1 MSILITGVAQ
11 PGQLGEAL
19 AQSFVHGGAAVTLLA
34 RDADA
39 VRQRAEEL
47 RALGGHASAH
57 VVDLTDA
64 DALADVAAA
73 VAREVDGRLDALV
86 LAAGGF
92 AVSGP
97 VDTSDGT
104 GFHRM
109 VAVNLTTAYLATRA
123 FLPLVRAARGAIV
136 YFTSAAVLP
145 DGSPAGLA
153 AYAAAKAGVVALMR
167 AVAADEA
174 PHGVRANAVALA
186 NVRTAANVAAMGDGA
201 RYVEREAVAEIVRW
215 LCSSAARDITGQVI
229 RVGR

>member
-1 MSILITGVAQ
+1 MSILITGVAR

-19 AQSFVHGGAAVTLLA
+19 AQAFVQQGDAVALLA

-39 VRQRAEEL
+39 VQQRAEEL
-47 RALGGHASAH
+47 RASGGQARAHA
-57 VVDLTDA
+57 VDLTDA

-73 VAREVDGRLDALV
+73 VARDADGRLDALV

-92 AVSGP
+92 AASGA
-97 VDTSDGT
+97 VDASDVAAY
-104 GFHRM
+104 HRM
-109 VAVNLTTAYLATRA
+109 LAVNLTTAYLSTRA

-174 PHGVRANAVALA
+174 AHGVRANAVALSS
-186 NVRTAANVAAMGDGA
+186 VRTAANVAAMGEGA
-201 RYVEREAVAEIVRW
+201 HYVERESVADVVRW
-215 LCSSAARDITGQVI
+215 LCSPAARDVTGQVV

>member
-1 MSILITGVAQ
+1 MSVLITGVAQ

-19 AQSFVHGGAAVTLLA
+19 AQGFAQDGAPLALLA

-39 VRQRAEEL
+39 VEQRAAEL
-47 RALGGHASAH
+47 RAHSPRARAH

-64 DALADVAAA
+64 AALADVAAA
-73 VAREVDGRLDALV
+73 VSHDMDGRLDALV

-92 AVSGP
+92 AASGP
-97 VDTSDGT
+97 VDASDVAA
-104 GFHRM
+104 FHRM
-109 VAVNLTTAYLATRA
+109 VAVNLTTAYLSTRA

-145 DGSPAGLA
+145 DGSPKGLA

-174 PHGVRANAVALA
+174 AHGVRANAVALTS
-186 NVRTAANVAAMGDGA
+186 VRTATNVAAMGSGA
-201 RYVEREAVAEIVRW
+201 RYVEREAVTEIVRW
-215 LCSSAARDITGQVI
+215 LCSPASRDVTGQVI
-229 RVGR
+229 RVGW